1 MVDGLPEMCYICSV
15 ELFKI
20 KRMKDSC
27 KTYIRSFSLQG
38 LWGHK
43 NVDWLNVNPDVNVL
57 VGING
62 SGKTTLMNIMYAY
75 YTNDTKELRKY
86 KYQEIQGVP
95 LNTETYP
102 LVYLR
107 TFDTPIADKRKPES
121 PLMQELNTFI
131 KLETCFIWNNYL
143 PERNNCC

>member
-1 MVDGLPEMCYICSV
+1 M
-15 ELFKI
+15 
-20 KRMKDSC
+20 
-27 KTYIRSFSLQG
+27 
-38 LWGHK
+38 
-43 NVDWLNVNPDVNVL
+43 DWLNVNPDVNVL

-75 YTNDTKELRKY
+75 YTNDAKELRKY
-86 KYQEIQGVP
+86 KYHEIQGVP
-95 LNTETYP
+95 HNTETYQ

-107 TFDTPIADKRKPES
+107 TFDTPIADKRKSES